1 MELLQL
7 KYFQKIAHLEHMTK
21 AAEALS
27 VSQPSLSKTLR
38 MLEEEL
44 GVQLFDREGKYIR
57 LNEYGKVYLKN
68 VDIALAA
75 LEDGKRKLIN
85 MDKERPQPIYLA
97 VLAASPVLPNLLSS
111 FRDLYPNVSFQLLQ
125 NSPQYTQGDFD
136 LCISSLPVNRE
147 GVGGT
152 PLLTEEIFLAV
163 PRGHRLAHRKS
174 VKLQEAASEGFIH
187 LKPGNA
193 LREITDSFCRLAGFS
208 PRIAF
213 ESDDP
218 ATVRG
223 LITAGQGIGF
233 IPVVSWRGTIGDSVI
248 LLKIEEPVCSR
259 TLRLFWMEGRY
270 QSEMVLAFR
279 QFTVDYFQK
288 LL

>member
-44 GVQLFDREGKYIR
+44 SVQLFDREGKYIR
-57 LNEYGKVYLKN
+57 LNEYGKAYLKN

-85 MDKERPQPIYLA
+85 MNKERLQPIYLA

-111 FRDLYPNVSFQLLQ
+111 FRDLYPSVSFQLLQ

-163 PRGHRLAHRKS
+163 PKGHRLAHRKS
-174 VKLQEAASEGFIH
+174 VKLQEAANEGFIH

-193 LREITDSFCRLAGFS
+193 LRQITDSFCRLAGFS

-233 IPVVSWRGTIGDSVI
+233 IPVVSWRGTIGDSVV

-259 TLRLFWMEGRY
+259 TLGLFWIEDRY

>member
-57 LNEYGKVYLKN
+57 LNEYGKAYLKN
-68 VDIALAA
+68 VDTALAA

-85 MDKERPQPIYLA
+85 MNKERLQPIYLA

-111 FRDLYPNVSFQLLQ
+111 FRDLYPSVSFQLLQ

-163 PRGHRLAHRKS
+163 PKGHRLAHRKS
-174 VKLQEAASEGFIH
+174 VKLQEAANEGFIH

-193 LREITDSFCRLAGFS
+193 LRQITDSFCRLAGFS

-233 IPVVSWRGTIGDSVI
+233 IPVVSWRGTIGDSVV

-259 TLRLFWMEGRY
+259 TLGLFWMEDRY

>member
-57 LNEYGKVYLKN
+57 LNEYGKAYLKN

-85 MDKERPQPIYLA
+85 MNKERLQPIYLA

-163 PRGHRLAHRKS
+163 PKGHRLAHRKS
-174 VKLQEAASEGFIH
+174 VKLQEAANEGFIH

-193 LREITDSFCRLAGFS
+193 LRQITDSFCRLAGFS

-233 IPVVSWRGTIGDSVI
+233 IPMVSWRGTIGDSVV
-248 LLKIEEPVCSR
+248 LLMIEEPVCSR
-259 TLRLFWMEGRY
+259 TLRLFWMKDRY

>member
-57 LNEYGKVYLKN
+57 LNEYGKAYLKN

-85 MDKERPQPIYLA
+85 MNKERLQPIYLA

-163 PRGHRLAHRKS
+163 PKGHRLADRKS
-174 VKLQEAASEGFIH
+174 VKLQEAANEGFIH

-193 LREITDSFCRLAGFS
+193 LREITDSFCKLAGFS

-233 IPVVSWRGTIGDSVI
+233 IPVVSWRGTIGDSVV

-259 TLRLFWMEGRY
+259 TLGLFWMENRY